1 MYVDPTIDKMA
12 VTLEVV
18 NALLQNQADAYK
30 ATFSILIQDVKEEL
44 KSVRND
50 ISDLK
55 ASIQFTQCKFDEA
68 KKKMDAIERKMLMHS
83 DNLNAVNN
91 HMDSTESELEYLENQ
106 SRRSNIR
113 ITGIAEDKDVES
125 SWDDTEKIVVIKDKL
140 NLSEEKKNLAN
151 RMALVP

>member
-1 MYVDPTIDKMA
+1 MA
-12 VTLEVV
+12 VTLKVAK
-18 NALLQNQADAYK
+18 ALLQNQADAYK
-30 ATFSILIQDVKEEL
+30 ATFSILIQDEL

-50 ISDLK
+50 INDLK
-55 ASIQFTQCKFDEA
+55 ASIQFTQSKFDEA
-68 KKKMDAIERKMLMHS
+68 EKKMDAIDRRVSMHS

-125 SWDDTEKIVVIKDKL
+125 SWDDAEKIVKAVI
-140 NLSEEKKNLAN
+140 
-151 RMALVP
+151 